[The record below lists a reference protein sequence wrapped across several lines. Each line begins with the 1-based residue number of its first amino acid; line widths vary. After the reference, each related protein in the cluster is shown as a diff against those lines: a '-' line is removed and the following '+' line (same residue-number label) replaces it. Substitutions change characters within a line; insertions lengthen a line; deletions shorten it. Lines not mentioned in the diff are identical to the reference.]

1 MARQQTTEQDD
12 AIATLQRMMAQK
24 SEKEALEAA
33 LWQAIVLHQGVSF
46 RTATSLPFCYQVKQG
61 RNGQLTRE
69 LLIDRREM
77 SKTLS
82 WSSIR
87 MAFEHALI
95 KRYVARPKALGDI
108 RGVSY
113 VYPLLWRFGVIE
125 VPQDTAQRMTIDGC
139 IGFLNET
146 EDENMQLERIT
157 PEQAGLDASRI
168 VRMLD
173 RLQEKK
179 VDIVSMMLVRHGK
192 VLAEAYWAPYTAEQL
207 RTVYSFSKT
216 FTAMAIGIAEG
227 EGILSLDE
235 RLVDIFPEKVAQ
247 VTPSEGLSALTIRHL
262 LMMSTGQGEEP
273 FHQQN
278 AWKDMTLSLLRE
290 PFTEQ
295 PGQVFRYNTAAT
307 YVLSAVLKKKG
318 VDLEEYLQ
326 EKLLTPLEI
335 QGTRWLRDGNGIC
348 MGGFGLSLHPED
360 MARLGQLLLQ
370 KGQWKGKQIV
380 PAAYVQAAT
389 TKQISNGT
397 EQEDQHD
404 WNQGYGYQMWMCRHQ
419 AFRADGMYGQLCVV
433 HPETDTLLVTNCITD
448 KTFEVLNSYWEEVLP
463 YYQEEALP
471 ENGEANAQLQ
481 ARTANLVYVRPV
493 PEDDGG
499 VLSKRLLETAFP
511 EMGMRFVLD
520 GDILRVYG
528 DSGELWYEAG
538 RKAWRTIYRN
548 TFEDDTANMRDKKER
563 PIMAAWGVQYGRLTL
578 KMYDAEFIEEN
589 TLCMWQEGQVAHAQ
603 IFGTTAGNSQTF
615 YDRSVTL
622 ADE

>member
-24 SEKEALEAA
+24 SEMKALEAA

-46 RTATSLPFCYQVKQG
+46 CTATSLPFCYQVKQG

-69 LLIDRREM
+69 LLIDRRKM

-87 MAFEHALI
+87 MAFEHALV

-192 VLAEAYWAPYTAEQL
+192 VLAEAYWAPYTAEEL

-247 VTPSEGLSALTIRHL
+247 VTPSDGLSALNIRHL

-273 FHQQN
+273 FHQEN
-278 AWKDMTLSLLRE
+278 AWKDMTLSMLRE

-295 PGQVFRYNTAAT
+295 PGQVFRYNTVAT

-326 EKLLTPLEI
+326 EKLLTPLGI

-348 MGGFGLSLHPED
+348 MGALASLCIRKIWRDWDNYSCRRGSGKASKLCPRLMYRRQPQSKSPMERNRKTSMTGIRD
-360 MARLGQLLLQ
+360 MGIKCGCAVIR
-370 KGQWKGKQIV
+370 
-380 PAAYVQAAT
+380 
-389 TKQISNGT
+389 
-397 EQEDQHD
+397 
-404 WNQGYGYQMWMCRHQ
+404 
-419 AFRADGMYGQLCVV
+419 
-433 HPETDTLLVTNCITD
+433 
-448 KTFEVLNSYWEEVLP
+448 
-463 YYQEEALP
+463 
-471 ENGEANAQLQ
+471 
-481 ARTANLVYVRPV
+481 
-493 PEDDGG
+493 
-499 VLSKRLLETAFP
+499 
-511 EMGMRFVLD
+511 
-520 GDILRVYG
+520 
-528 DSGELWYEAG
+528 
-538 RKAWRTIYRN
+538 
-548 TFEDDTANMRDKKER
+548 
-563 PIMAAWGVQYGRLTL
+563 
-578 KMYDAEFIEEN
+578 
-589 TLCMWQEGQVAHAQ
+589 
-603 IFGTTAGNSQTF
+603 
-615 YDRSVTL
+615 RSVRM
-622 ADE
+622 ACMASSAWCIPRRIRSW